1 MALVFHNIE
10 LHTYVHPSGIGG
22 WIGTSTQTSPLRA
35 EVGQAPLP
43 SKRRRTEKGPPQPHR
58 TTGVVGPVRLGAA
71 RVMQTRF
78 GVLRLV
84 HEFHKSAGLTMGH
97 VRAII
102 MRVYVSA

>member
-1 MALVFHNIE
+1 MAQVLKHRRCARRWGKR
-10 LHTYVHPSGIGG
+10 PCPASGAA
-22 WIGTSTQTSPLRA
+22 QR
-35 EVGQAPLP
+35 
-43 SKRRRTEKGPPQPHR
+43 PPQPHR

-97 VRAII
+97 VRAI
-102 MRVYVSA
+102 MRVYVST